1 MTAEIVN
8 LQEYRERKLRE
19 DKAAGREK
27 NDDAPA
33 DSYADAPR
41 RARAGKENE
50 ETGADGT
57 EETGAEDLL
66 ENDDENRGGEPV

>member
-27 NDDAPA
+27 NDDAPG
-33 DSYADAPR
+33 DAPR